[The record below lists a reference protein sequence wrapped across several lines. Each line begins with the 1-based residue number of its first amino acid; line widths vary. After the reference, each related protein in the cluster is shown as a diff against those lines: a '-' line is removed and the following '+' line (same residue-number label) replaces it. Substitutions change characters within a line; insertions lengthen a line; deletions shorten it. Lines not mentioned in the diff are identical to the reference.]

1 MKDTYVYWS
10 LDDFHDTPATGY
22 HKPAS
27 KTNPGF
33 DSFLITATAVYIFQ
47 RTVSEVHAVDSPK
60 AAGLRL
66 LNEMLPPGVPQHY
79 VLVVPHGLDASTA
92 RLTLVN
98 EDWVHAIESF
108 RLLVL
113 D

>member
-1 MKDTYVYWS
+1 MKDAYVYRS

-22 HKPAS
+22 HKPSS
-27 KTNPGF
+27 KTNPGL

-47 RTVSEVHAVDSPK
+47 MTVSKAHAVDSPK

-66 LNEMLPPGVPQHY
+66 LNEMLPPGIPRHY
-79 VLVVPHGLDASTA
+79 VLVVPHGLDVSTV

-98 EDWVHAIESF
+98 DSWINATESF